1 MAKFWNKRNKNLTSL
16 IFGIILI
23 FAGLTGSAITIPS
36 QKIIIIIPLLSLIIG
51 AILSI
56 MGGLEKW

>member
-1 MAKFWNKRNKNLTSL
+1 MTRFWNKRNKNLTSL

-23 FAGLTGSAITIPS
+23 IAGLTGSAITIPS
-36 QKIIIIIPLLSLIIG
+36 QKLIIILPALFLVVG